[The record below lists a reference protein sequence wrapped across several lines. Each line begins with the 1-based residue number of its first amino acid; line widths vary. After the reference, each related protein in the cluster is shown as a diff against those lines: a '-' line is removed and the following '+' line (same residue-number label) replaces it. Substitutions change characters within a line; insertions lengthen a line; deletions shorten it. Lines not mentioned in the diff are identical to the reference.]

1 MLVAVLG
8 WTLLRGWGE
17 GIIWA
22 VVGALCVDL
31 FSAAPFGTSLIPF
44 LLIAVLA
51 GLAFGRRLGGYIVL
65 PILLAFPLTLVFYLA
80 SAPLSNLLGRPIDLG
95 AGFQSIAVRAGLLN
109 MGITL
114 LLFPVLRWVDKV
126 TSGETIHW

>member
-1 MLVAVLG
+1 MAVLG

-31 FSAAPFGTSLIPF
+31 FSAAPFGSSLLPF
-44 LLIAVLA
+44 VLVSLLA

-65 PILLAFPLTLVFYLA
+65 PILLAFPLSLVFYLL
-80 SAPLSNLLGRPIDLG
+80 SVPLYHLLGRTLDMG
-95 AGFQSIAVRAGLLN
+95 TGFQSIAVRAALLN
-109 MGITL
+109 MGVML
-114 LLFPVLRWVDKV
+114 PVFPPLRWVDRV